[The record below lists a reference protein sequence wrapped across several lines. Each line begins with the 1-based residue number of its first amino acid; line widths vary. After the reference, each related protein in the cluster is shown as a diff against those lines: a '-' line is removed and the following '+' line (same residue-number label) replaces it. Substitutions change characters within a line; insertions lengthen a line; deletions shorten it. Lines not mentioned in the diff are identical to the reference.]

1 MNADNATNFRD
12 FETPLR
18 RTMHRITG
26 IIVIISTSA
35 LTLFLIDWFS
45 AP

>member
-1 MNADNATNFRD
+1 MNADDATKFRD
-12 FETPLR
+12 LETPLR

-26 IIVIISTSA
+26 IVVILSTSA

-45 AP
+45 TP